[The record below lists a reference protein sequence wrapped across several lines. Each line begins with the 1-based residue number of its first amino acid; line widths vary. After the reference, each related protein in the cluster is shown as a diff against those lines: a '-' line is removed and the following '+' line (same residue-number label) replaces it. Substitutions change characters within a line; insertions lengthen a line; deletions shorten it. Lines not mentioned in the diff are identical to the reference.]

1 MTSHYARCSVKG
13 SFDSVLDAVS
23 VTFGSIYVRR
33 LGRLDGLA
41 KAIVLGEHYFF
52 RTGGDAAVLIV
63 VEERSQTDTRVE
75 IISWAGGEGMFSISK
90 CAHSSYV
97 QDVINALA
105 DSGFELAVE
114 EEISYFDRSKTPTV

>member
-13 SFDSVLDAVS
+13 SFDSVLDAMS
-23 VTFGSIYVRR
+23 VTFGGIYVRR
-33 LGRLDGLA
+33 LGKLDGLA

-63 VEERSQTDTRVE
+63 IEERSQTETRVE

-90 CAHSSYV
+90 GAHDSYV
-97 QDVINALA
+97 HDVINALA
-105 DSGFELAVE
+105 DSGFGVMVE
-114 EEISYFDRSKTPTV
+114 EEISYFDRSKTPSA